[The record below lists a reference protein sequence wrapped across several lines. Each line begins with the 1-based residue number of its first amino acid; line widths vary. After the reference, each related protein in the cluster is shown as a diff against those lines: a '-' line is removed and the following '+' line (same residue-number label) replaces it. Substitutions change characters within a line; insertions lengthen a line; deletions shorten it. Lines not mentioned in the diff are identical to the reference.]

1 MKIITSKVF
10 GVLFY
15 CLRNGMK
22 QYRLVEAN
30 SIDEAL
36 EVANLHIADRDMKIL
51 EVKETDTPLIKKS
64 TKTITV
70 DI

>member
-1 MKIITSKVF
+1 MKIISSKVF

-15 CLRNGMK
+15 YQSNGIK
-22 QYRLVEAN
+22 QYRLIEAN

-36 EVANLHIADRDMKIL
+36 EVANLHIAGRDMKVL
-51 EVKETDTPLIKKS
+51 EVKETDTPLLKKS

-70 DI
+70 DV